1 MYGNPSPSVG
11 FHPNCHHCGK
21 QAHLLTWL
29 HANNGV
35 PYDGSD
41 SQNRSASGQ
50 CRKSPPHR
58 SPRMSVPKTMFQLSG
73 RGYAAANLSHA
84 TLVIID
90 AQKEYLSGPLALSGM
105 DAAVGNIKQLV
116 SAARNAGRPIVH
128 VRHLGTVGGLFD
140 PQGERGEFIPAL
152 SLKATKPSSAS
163 CCPAP
168 FTAQAGKKTLAG
180 PRSLDLIVCG
190 FMSHSSVST
199 TVRAAKNLGFRCT
212 LVEDA
217 CATRD
222 LPYKGG
228 ILSAEHVQQTEMAI
242 MADNFA
248 TLALTKI

>member
-1 MYGNPSPSVG
+1 
-11 FHPNCHHCGK
+11 
-21 QAHLLTWL
+21 
-29 HANNGV
+29 
-35 PYDGSD
+35 
-41 SQNRSASGQ
+41 
-50 CRKSPPHR
+50 
-58 SPRMSVPKTMFQLSG
+58 MFQLSG
-73 RGYAAANLSHA
+73 RGYAAANLGHA

-105 DAAVGNIKQLV
+105 DAAVANIKQLV
-116 SAARNAGRPIVH
+116 AAARAAGRPIVH

-140 PQGERGEFIPAL
+140 PQGERGEFIPGL
-152 SLKATKPSSAS
+152 EPQGDETIIGKLLPSA
-163 CCPAP
+163 
-168 FTAQAGKKTLAG
+168 FHGTELLERLQNLG
-180 PRSLDLIVCG
+180 SLDLIVCG

-228 ILSAEHVQQTEMAI
+228 VLSAEHVQHTEMAI

-248 TLALTKI
+248 TLAQTRELI